1 VLALMINLAMLVAG
15 LFAYTRLNVDAMPQI
30 DIAVVSIT
38 TTLEGAS
45 PELIESQITRPV
57 EDAVAILS
65 GLDNIQSTCDVG
77 KSTVQVTFMVG
88 TDGNAALQ
96 QCRDK
101 VGAIA
106 NDFPEG
112 TLDSVFAKYSSQE
125 KAVMTVALSSR
136 RPVRELTELAEYDL
150 AQKLQTVTGVGDV
163 VINGGQKRQIRIFVD
178 AEKLQELKLPL
189 GTVVQALRSHNVQ
202 MPGGTVRSH
211 NNQYLLTVDGKIS
224 RAQDFAD
231 IVLEEASNKGQHARI
246 IRLGEVAQV
255 LDSQEDAVS
264 FSRLNGEPVV
274 TLDIKKTADANL
286 LKVVEGVRY
295 RLNEIQSTLPKDVAV
310 SVVRDNS
317 VSITQS
323 VDDLKL
329 DLVLGAGLACLT
341 VLVFLGNF
349 RLTLIAGVAIPISL
363 VATLAF
369 MYALGYTLNFMT
381 LLALSLAVGIVVDD
395 AVVVLENIASKL
407 ELNPGMQPDEASE
420 LGVGEIAFAVLAT
433 TMSLVALFVP
443 LAFMPGI
450 IGMYFRSWGITMAV
464 AILLSMAVSFTLTPM
479 LCSRWLKPAKA
490 KTQVERDPWYQR
502 LYLGILKISLK
513 LRWLLLLASVGIFLL
528 SGPLLGRV
536 GKEFTTTEDQGNYTI
551 ALKIPHSWT
560 LERLASELRPMEAE
574 IARLP
579 HVETVLTT
587 CNQVDGS
594 LYVKLKPYAKRQP
607 YTVFEA
613 SREARQALQ
622 RYPIFEPSIALG
634 DSGAFDLEF
643 TVLGEDLEVLRKLG
657 DGILEKLSKMPG
669 VVDLKLSMEAGQP
682 EISVRIDEDRAA
694 DLGVDVQQAGQSIQA
709 AVAGL
714 KVSTFQDGERG
725 FDVRVQ
731 VQPNQ
736 RAQPQD
742 VGQLLVPSSKA
753 ASGMVTLDQ
762 VAEISVEE
770 GSASILRYQRQ
781 RKVAVQA
788 NLVAPASLQSANSE
802 AQKALDQLKPPAG
815 YGPIATGN
823 SKLMADTAMA
833 AFQSFL
839 LSVLFMYMIMAS
851 QFENLLEPVLILST
865 LPLAVPFAI
874 FSLIAAHMTLNIF
887 SVLGLFLLFG
897 VVKKNAILQIDR
909 TNQLLATGL
918 SSREA
923 ILEANRDRLRPI
935 LMTTLTLVVAMVPVA
950 LGGPTGATRAPM
962 AMVVVG
968 GQSLCLLLTLVVVP
982 AATSILED
990 IQGWWHRPKTRKPEP
1005 EALAE
1010 EEPE

>member
-1 VLALMINLAMLVAG
+1 MINLALLVAG

-45 PELIESQITRPV
+45 PELIESQITRPI
-57 EDAVAILS
+57 ENAVAILS

-77 KSTVQVTFMVG
+77 ISTVQVTFTVG

-112 TLDSVFAKYSSQE
+112 TLNSVFAKFSSQE
-125 KAVMTVALSSR
+125 SAVMTVALSSQ
-136 RPVRELTELAEYDL
+136 RPVRELTEMAEYDL
-150 AQKLQTVTGVGDV
+150 AQKLQTVSGVGDV

-178 AEKLQELKLPL
+178 SEKLEELKIPL
-189 GTVVQALRSHNVQ
+189 QVVVQALQSHNAQV
-202 MPGGTVRSH
+202 PGGTIRSH

-224 RAQDFAD
+224 RPQDFAE
-231 IVLEEASNKGQHARI
+231 IVLQESSNQGQHARL

-255 LDSQEDAVS
+255 LDSQEDAMS
-264 FSRLNGEPVV
+264 FSRLNGQPVV

-286 LKVVEGVRY
+286 LKVVGGVRD
-295 RLNEIQSTLPKDVAV
+295 RLDELKSSLPKDVSV

-329 DLVLGAGLACLT
+329 DLLLGAGLACLT
-341 VLVFLGNF
+341 VMIFLGNF
-349 RLTLIAGVAIPISL
+349 RLTLIAGTAIPVSL
-363 VATLAF
+363 VATLAV

-407 ELNPGMQPDEASE
+407 ELNPGMQPQEASA
-420 LGVGEIAFAVLAT
+420 LGVGEIAFAVVAT
-433 TMSLVALFVP
+433 TLSLVALFVP

-450 IGMYFRSWGITMAV
+450 IGMYFRSWGITMAA
-464 AILLSMAVSFTLTPM
+464 AILLSMVVSFTLTPM
-479 LCSRWLKPAKA
+479 LCSRWLRPAKP
-490 KTQVERDPWYQR
+490 KSKVESDPWYQR
-502 LYLGILKISLK
+502 LYLVILKVSLK
-513 LRWLLLLASVGIFLL
+513 LRWLLLLGSLGIFLL
-528 SGPLLGRV
+528 SAPLLAEV
-536 GKEFTTTEDQGNYTI
+536 GKEFTTKEDQGNYTI
-551 ALKIPHSWT
+551 RLKIPHSWT
-560 LERLASELRPMEAE
+560 LERLASELRPLETE

-579 HVETVLTT
+579 QVETVLTT

-594 LYVKLKPYAKRQP
+594 LYVKLKPYAQRQP
-607 YTVFEA
+607 YTVFQA
-613 SREARQALQ
+613 SREARQALG
-622 RYPIFEPSIALG
+622 RYPIFEPSVALG
-634 DSGAFDLEF
+634 DSDPFELEF
-643 TVLGEDLEVLRKLG
+643 TVLGDDLEVLRKLG
-657 DGILEKLSKMPG
+657 QGIQEKLSKIPG
-669 VVDLKLSMEAGQP
+669 VVDLKLSVEAGQP
-682 EISVRIDEDRAA
+682 EISVHLDPDRAA
-694 DLGVDVQQAGQSIQA
+694 DLGVDVQQAGQAVQV

-731 VQPNQ
+731 LQPNQ

-742 VGQLLVPSSKA
+742 VGQLLVPSSKSH
-753 ASGMVTLDQ
+753 SGLVTLDQ
-762 VAEISVEE
+762 VAQVSMQE
-770 GSASILRYQRQ
+770 GSASIQRYQRQ
-781 RKVAVQA
+781 RKLAVQA
-788 NLVAPASLQSANSE
+788 NLVAPASLQGVNSE
-802 AQKALDQLKPPAG
+802 AQKALDELKPPKG
-815 YGPIATGN
+815 YGPVATGN
-823 SKLMADTAMA
+823 SKLMADTALA

-851 QFENLLEPVLILST
+851 QFENLLEPALILMT

-909 TNQLLATGL
+909 TNQLRATGM

-935 LMTTLTLVVAMVPVA
+935 LMTTLTLVVAMIPVA

-990 IQGWWHRPKTRKPEP
+990 IQNWWQRPGTEKLKPQVP
-1005 EALAE
+1005 TE
-1010 EEPE
+1010 EEPQ